1 MPTPKS
7 KQPAQKSN
15 QPAQKSNQPA
25 QKSNQSAQKSNQ
37 SAQQLN
43 QLGNIVKAKLTS
55 QDGVPPINFMF
66 NPTELLFH
74 RIVETSENSGART
87 QAKGQPKVSFSH
99 TKADKIVINKII
111 YDTYEDGSDV
121 VEKYIEPF
129 KKAIEFVQGK
139 ERPPIYTFSW
149 GSREYLRR
157 CFVEKLDY
165 KLTMFLPDGTPVR
178 AVIEGLTLKEADE
191 PKPNASLGTPAPNQ
205 TTRQSDS
212 PANRNQKNNNKPAQ
226 KGNTGKSSRRRK

>member
-1 MPTPKS
+1 M
-7 KQPAQKSN
+7 PAQ
-15 QPAQKSNQPA
+15 QP
-25 QKSNQSAQKSNQ
+25 
-37 SAQQLN
+37 N
-43 QLGNIVKAKLTS
+43 QLGNLIKAKLTS

-66 NPTELLFH
+66 NPTELFFH

-129 KKAIEFVQGK
+129 KKAIEFVPGK

-178 AVIEGLTLKEADE
+178 AVVEGLTLKEADE
-191 PKPNASLGTPAPNQ
+191 PKPNASLGTPSPNK
-205 TTRQSDS
+205 TTRQSDTLAS
-212 PANRNQKNNNKPAQ
+212 RNKRNGNNKGQ
-226 KGNTGKSSRRRK
+226 NSKTGKTGSKAKKGKTVPQQK